1 MAKTLLTEDL
11 FSKNKCREKRF
22 HLSSQNSSKQ
32 KKCTGQFVGRA
43 KERTLKNCPLGIL
56 LLEALAKLGVII
68 KLLIYLQ

>member
-1 MAKTLLTEDL
+1 MQRETFSFIKT
-11 FSKNKCREKRF
+11 
-22 HLSSQNSSKQ
+22 NSSKQ
-32 KKCTGQFVGRA
+32 KKCTGQFVGWA